1 MSTSRITLTNMKAF
15 PGMSQETLAYR
26 AVLNLDGKPVYAA
39 ENQGHGGADF
49 FHRHPKAT
57 KEQAD
62 ALDAIAH
69 EWVNGPDAPAFLA
82 DLDAQFGKKERS
94 VQQGLELLT
103 ASLLEAVEHERRL
116 KRLCK
121 KNIVLI
127 MDGET
132 YTLKGAYSPARAE
145 VVKARYPNAEIVNE
159 RYA

>member
-1 MSTSRITLTNMKAF
+1 MTPSRITLTNVKTF

-57 KEQAD
+57 KEQED
-62 ALDAIAH
+62 ALDAIAQ

-82 DLDAQFGKKERS
+82 ELDAQFGKKERS

-103 ASLLEAVEHERRL
+103 GALLEEVEHERRL

-121 KNIVLI
+121 ANVVFVWK
-127 MDGET
+127 GET
-132 YTLKGAYSPARAE
+132 YSIKGAYTPGRGAA
-145 VVKARYPNAEIVNE
+145 VKEKYEGAEIVNE